1 MGENGRLAK
10 KDSKE
15 RLKERE
21 ISMNREE
28 YDNEESNGRE
38 KRERIQ

>member
-1 MGENGRLAK
+1 MADWQK

-21 ISMNREE
+21 REISMNREE
-28 YDNEESNGRE
+28 DDNEESNGRE
-38 KRERIQ
+38 NRERIQ